1 MFTHIDSFFL
11 HDLLLV
17 LSTVWFKTLLV
28 STAVTRV
35 PTLLKEWLVS
45 ICSSVLF
52 FDDKVGRSAEV
63 GFTSS
68 LSVLHL
74 QLLFFS
80 VLLQL
85 VGVFADVLEELAS
98 GEIILRPLSHIVV
111 GLLLLKALQDNLVLP
126 CDLH

>member
-11 HDLLLV
+11 HNLLLV
-17 LSTVWFKTLLV
+17 LRTVWFKTLLV
-28 STAVTRV
+28 STAVARV
-35 PTLLKEWLVS
+35 PTLLKEWLIS
-45 ICSSVLF
+45 ICSSVLL

-63 GFTSS
+63 GFTS

-80 VLLQL
+80 VMLQL
-85 VGVFADVLEELAS
+85 VGVFTDVLEELAS

-126 CDLH
+126 RDLH

>member
-1 MFTHIDSFFL
+1 MFPHIDGLLFEN
-11 HDLLLV
+11 LLLTG
-17 LSTVWFKTLLV
+17 LSLIRLETILV
-28 STAVTRV
+28 TAFACVATF
-35 PTLLKEWLVS
+35 LIKWLVS
-45 ICSSVLF
+45 IRSSVLL

-63 GFTSS
+63 GFTS

-85 VGVFADVLEELAS
+85 VGVFANVLEELAS

-111 GLLLLKALQDNLVLP
+111 GLLLLKTLQDNLVLP